1 MRHLLLAAVLPLA
14 LPLAAARAEPPRFAA
29 EVPFT
34 VCDDGLICV
43 PVTVDGKQQQTLI
56 LDTGNANSFFSAATA
71 QTLGWKLDPAS
82 GDDGKPVPNVFT
94 SDHTV
99 QLGAVSLPLQLV
111 LIKRSKP
118 APPRPY
124 QGSLAYTDLKD
135 RVVQI
140 DYPHHLLRISEVQS
154 GPAAAAAPGELKA
167 ITFGKQGPAILTGGP
182 FSVNGHTLQA
192 QIDTGY
198 TGSLLIYDAAVPTLE
213 LQGIAG
219 KGTPRQFPHT
229 DGGVTMLGS
238 PVRSIGFAGHD
249 FALKNPTVYFPTP
262 GVHQPD
268 GLFEGTVG
276 NELLQDSV
284 VTLDLHRMTLDI
296 QAGT

>member
-1 MRHLLLAAVLPLA
+1 MRYLVPAAVLPLV
-14 LPLAAARAEPPRFAA
+14 LLLGAARADQPRFAA

-43 PVTVDGKQQQTLI
+43 PVTVDGKQKETLI
-56 LDTGNANSFFSAATA
+56 LDTGNDNSFFSAATA
-71 QTLGWKLDPAS
+71 ETLGWKLDPAKDDS
-82 GDDGKPVPNVFT
+82 GKTMPNIFT

-99 QLGAVSLPLQLV
+99 QLGAVSLKLQMV

-118 APPRPY
+118 AAPRPY

-140 DYPHHLLRISEVQS
+140 DYPHHLLRISEVQD
-154 GPAAAAAPGELKA
+154 GPAPAAAPGELKA
-167 ITFGKQGPAILTGGP
+167 ITFGRQGPPILTGGP
-182 FSVNGHTLQA
+182 FSVNGHSLRA
-192 QIDTGY
+192 QIDTCY
-198 TGSLLIYDAAVPTLE
+198 TGSLLIYDAAVPSLG
-213 LQGIAG
+213 LQEMAG

-229 DGGVTMLGS
+229 DGGVTMLGA
-238 PVRSIGFAGHD
+238 PVQSIGFAGHD

-296 QAGT
+296 QVGA